1 MNENKNQNNQDIN
14 KKVFELYH
22 SSIKKKHEKMNGK
35 NLEKIVNEEKL
46 ELLKSSRLD
55 LISSKNN

>member
-1 MNENKNQNNQDIN
+1 
-14 KKVFELYH
+14 
-22 SSIKKKHEKMNGK
+22 MNGK